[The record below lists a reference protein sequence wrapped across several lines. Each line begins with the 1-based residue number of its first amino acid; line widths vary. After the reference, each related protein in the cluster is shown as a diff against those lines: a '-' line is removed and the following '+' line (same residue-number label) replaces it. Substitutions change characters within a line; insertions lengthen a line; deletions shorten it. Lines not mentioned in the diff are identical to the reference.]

1 MEKKLRI
8 TLPEYIYKTIE
19 ADIEEFKINKNYILN
34 YIYENL
40 KFEQFLEDGKFDGE
54 KTVIQ
59 FNLNKKNRENYYNFL
74 EENGIQVEASFFR
87 KLFIKYANQ
96 SKVKRELFIFKE
108 VVERINLGIK
118 ENKILNIT
126 FMDKKETKIEP
137 YYIGNSKLEIANY
150 IFCFDLL
157 EGEFKNYKLNNIKN
171 IYINNKIFTVR
182 DLDFIEKVKNNFD
195 PFLSQDKII
204 KVRLTPNGEL
214 LFKNI
219 KINRAE
225 ILSINKDIYELQ
237 CSEEKAKRYF
247 SYFLDDVEILEP
259 LELREWFINKYVS
272 ALKKYQNLLHN

>member
-1 MEKKLRI
+1 MEKKLRV

-157 EGEFKNYKLNNIKN
+157 EDEFKNYKLNNIKN

-272 ALKKYQNLLHN
+272 ALKKYQNLLNN